1 MIACMEMRLRPA
13 RLRPA
18 RLRPARLRPA
28 RPLRP
33 LRPARPLRPMRPAR
47 RAGPTTDKRSLWANV
62 TFVPTTVDQSPKV
75 VGVQRK

>member
-18 RLRPARLRPA
+18 R
-28 RPLRP
+28 PLRP
-33 LRPARPLRPMRPAR
+33 LRPTRPLRPAR
-47 RAGPTTDKRSLWANV
+47 RAGPATDKRSCWANV